1 MEQGG
6 SNPKILLV
14 GNPNVGKSVIF
25 GWLTGAYAMVS
36 NYPGTTVAVSRGTA
50 TIRNV
55 TYDVVDTPGINS
67 LLPMSEDECVTRD
80 CLLEGRAIVI
90 QVADAKNL
98 QRALPVTLQLQEMKC
113 SMMLVVNMCDEAA
126 KAGIKIDARKL
137 ERDLGIPVITTVA
150 VKKLGL
156 DQIKTLIGEAS
167 IPRYPFKYSE
177 NFQQAVDTIEVLLPD
192 GMTGRRAVAVMLLSG
207 DRRLSRRLSASLS
220 AGARETIEDIVRQAA
235 AQYAEPVS
243 FLMSRERMAAL
254 QGLFSGAVEQ
264 KGKGRPL
271 WAWLSHYTM
280 HPFWGFVFLAGILW
294 VVYKFVGEFGAGTA
308 VDFIEN
314 GIFAKYI
321 SPGAIHLADRLLPFT
336 HTHLV
341 EEGRVIGEY
350 ALGTA
355 SGGTAGGPLLFR
367 LIHDA
372 FVGPYGLV
380 TMGLSYGFAIVLPI
394 VTTFFIAFSVME
406 DSGYLPRLAVMVNRA
421 FKWMGL
427 NGKAVLP
434 MVLGLG
440 CDTMAT
446 LTTRILE
453 TRKQRMIVILLL
465 ALAVPCSAQLGVIL
479 GMFGQMPIWTFW
491 VWLGVL
497 LGIMFFVGF
506 VSNKII
512 KGEGNAFVMEIPP
525 LRLPQ
530 FGNVAKKVMSRMEW
544 YVKEAIPLF
553 LLGTLIL
560 FLLDAVHALGHIQR
574 FASPLVVHV
583 LGLPKEAANAF
594 LIGFLRRDYGATGFF
609 DMFSRGQL
617 DAVQA
622 LIALVVITLFIP
634 CVANLFMMIKEQ
646 GLKTAVKMTV
656 FIVPFSFFVGG
667 ILRWVL
673 K

>member
-1 MEQGG
+1 MEQSGT
-6 SNPKILLV
+6 NPKILLV

-36 NYPGTTVAVSRGTA
+36 NYPGTTVAVSRGT
-50 TIRNV
+50 TTLSNI
-55 TYDVVDTPGINS
+55 TYDVIDTPGINS

-80 CLLEGRAIVI
+80 CLLESPAIVI

-98 QRALPVTLQLQEMKC
+98 QRALPVTLQLQEMNC
-113 SMMLVVNMCDEAA
+113 PMMLVINMCDESAR
-126 KAGIKIDARKL
+126 AGIKIDARKL
-137 ERDLGIPVITTVA
+137 ERELGIPVIMTVA
-150 VKKLGL
+150 VKKIGL
-156 DQIKTLIGEAS
+156 EQIKKMMGEVKAPRYAFHYSKNFQNAVDQIEA
-167 IPRYPFKYSE
+167 I
-177 NFQQAVDTIEVLLPD
+177 LPSD
-192 GMTGRRAVAVMLLSG
+192 ITGKKAVAVMLASG
-207 DRRLSRRLSASLS
+207 DRRLSHQMFPKLP
-220 AGARETIEDIVRQAA
+220 GTTRETIEETVRRLAT
-235 AQYAEPVS
+235 QYAEPVS
-243 FLMSRERMAAL
+243 FLMSRERVAAV
-254 QGLFSGAVEQ
+254 QGLLTGTVEQ
-264 KGKGRPL
+264 QKKGRPL
-271 WAWLSHYTM
+271 GAWLSHYTM

-294 VVYKFVGEFGAGTA
+294 VLYEFVGRFGAGMA

-321 SPGAIHLADRLLPFT
+321 SPGAIHLADKIFYFD
-336 HTHLV
+336 HAHLV
-341 EEGRVIGEY
+341 EEGRIIGTY
-350 ALGTA
+350 TLGA
-355 SGGTAGGPLLFR
+355 AGVPLWLR
-367 LIHDA
+367 LLHDM

-394 VTTFFIAFSVME
+394 VTTFFIAFSIME

-453 TRKQRMIVILLL
+453 TRKQRTIVILLL

-497 LGIMFFVGF
+497 IGVMFFVGF
-506 VSNKII
+506 ASNKII

-525 LRLPQ
+525 MRLPQ
-530 FGNVAKKVMSRMEW
+530 FKNVAKKVFSRMEW
-544 YVKEAIPLF
+544 YIKEAVPLF

-560 FLLDAVHALGHIQR
+560 FLLDACHALVHIQR

-583 LGLPKEAANAF
+583 LGLPEQAANAF

-609 DMFSRGQL
+609 EMFSRGQL

-646 GLKTAVKMTV
+646 GVKMAVKMTC
-656 FIVPFSFFVGG
+656 FIVPFAFFVGG

>member
-1 MEQGG
+1 MEQSGT
-6 SNPKILLV
+6 NPKILLV

-36 NYPGTTVAVSRGTA
+36 NYPGTTVAVSRGT
-50 TIRNV
+50 TTLSNI
-55 TYDVVDTPGINS
+55 TYDVIDTPGINS

-80 CLLEGRAIVI
+80 CLLEAPAIVI

-98 QRALPVTLQLQEMKC
+98 QRALPVTLQLQEMNC
-113 SMMLVVNMCDEAA
+113 PMMLVINMCDEAVR
-126 KAGIKIDARKL
+126 AGIKIDARKL
-137 ERDLGIPVITTVA
+137 ERELGIPVVMTVA
-150 VKKLGL
+150 VKKIGL
-156 DQIKTLIGEAS
+156 DQIKKMMGEVEV
-167 IPRYPFKYSE
+167 PRYAFRYSE
-177 NFQQAVDTIEVLLPD
+177 NFQNAVDQIETILPSD
-192 GMTGRRAVAVMLLSG
+192 ITGKRAVAVMLASG
-207 DRRLSRRLSASLS
+207 DRRLSHQMFPLLT
-220 AGARETIEDIVRQAA
+220 GTTREKIEEEVRKLAT
-235 AQYAEPVS
+235 QYAEPVS
-243 FLMSRERMAAL
+243 FLMSRERVAAVQSL
-254 QGLFSGAVEQ
+254 LTGTVEQ
-264 KGKGRPL
+264 QTKGRPL
-271 WAWLSHYTM
+271 GAWLSHYTM

-294 VVYKFVGEFGAGTA
+294 LVYKFVGEFGAGVA
-308 VDFIEN
+308 VNFVEN
-314 GIFAKYI
+314 DIFAKYI
-321 SPGAIHLADRLLPFT
+321 SPGAIHLADKIFYFN
-336 HTHLV
+336 HVHLV
-341 EEGRVIGEY
+341 EEGRSIGAY
-350 ALGTA
+350 TLDV
-355 SGGTAGGPLLFR
+355 AGGSFWLRFL
-367 LIHDA
+367 HDM

-380 TMGLSYGFAIVLPI
+380 TMGLSYGFSIVLPI
-394 VTTFFIAFSVME
+394 VTTFFIAFSIME

-453 TRKQRMIVILLL
+453 TRKQRTIVILLL

-497 LGIMFFVGF
+497 FGVMFFVGF
-506 VSNKII
+506 ASNKII

-525 LRLPQ
+525 MRLPQ
-530 FGNVAKKVMSRMEW
+530 FKNVAKKVFSRMEW
-544 YVKEAIPLF
+544 YIKEAVPLF

-560 FLLDAVHALGHIQR
+560 FLLDACHALVHIQR

-583 LGLPKEAANAF
+583 LGLPEQAANAF

-617 DAVQA
+617 DVVQA

-634 CVANLFMMIKEQ
+634 CVANIFMMIKEQ
-646 GLKTAVKMTV
+646 GLKMAVKMTC
-656 FIVPFSFFVGG
+656 FIVPFAFFVGG